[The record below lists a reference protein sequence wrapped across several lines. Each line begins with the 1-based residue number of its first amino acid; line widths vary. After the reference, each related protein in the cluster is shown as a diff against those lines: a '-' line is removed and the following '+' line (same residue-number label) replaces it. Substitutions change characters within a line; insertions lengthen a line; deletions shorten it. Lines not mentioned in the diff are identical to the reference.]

1 MSARDPNVHL
11 NLFQCLS
18 DGVLAT
24 DFDGVI
30 RMTNRAFHKMF
41 GLDPDNPVVGRG
53 FGELF
58 LMSENFDEFT
68 EVVLDA
74 VAERREIPRRVA
86 RIRVGDGFRS
96 LSVTSSCLMEGGERV
111 AVIVVASDIT
121 EIQELRET
129 ELRQAEVI
137 EAQLGEIQ
145 AAYSDLEGRN
155 RELSA
160 LTRRLRQVRGAAM
173 LAGPL
178 LFLAIGAWY
187 LQPLDYFSAGA
198 TPVAP
203 ADSESADQAALPS
216 ITIQPREFSSTI
228 ALRGALSPGRIERI
242 ASPIESLVTA
252 VHAVPGDRVSQG
264 DLLAELDTGLLA
276 DEQRRA
282 EVEHIEARERLLE
295 IENWE
300 NSSTMARTR
309 RALRR
314 AKIALDDAEREVSNT
329 SFLLEQGII
338 PSSQQEQ
345 AKRQHESRM
354 LDLEEAERELEAVR
368 AQGSDDEVRKAR
380 LQAISAE
387 ERLRV
392 QQEKLN
398 LTRVV
403 APFSGV
409 VVEQPGPQY
418 QAALAAGQPVAPGQ
432 VLLSIAD
439 LERLRVVTSVN
450 EVDFRK
456 IESGQQARITGPG
469 FPGLEAEGSVT
480 SVTSW
485 AGGGNRKRGAPE
497 FEVVVTLNPLEGEAL
512 GRLVAG
518 MSAYVTI
525 VVYQNLEALMVPIDA
540 VGQGGGEAWLRVADS
555 EGGWERRPV
564 ELGLTALDSVEVV
577 AGLSPGERIV
587 LPQ

>member
-1 MSARDPNVHL
+1 MSARDPNVHRS
-11 NLFQCLS
+11 LFQSLS
-18 DGVLAT
+18 DGVLVT

-68 EVVLDA
+68 QVVLDA

-111 AVIVVASDIT
+111 AVIVVVSDIT

-160 LTRRLRQVRGAAM
+160 LTRRLRQARGAAM

-198 TPVAP
+198 SPVAP
-203 ADSESADQAALPS
+203 VDSESADQAALPA
-216 ITIQPREFSSTI
+216 ITIQLREFSSTI

-282 EVEHIEARERLLE
+282 EIEHIEARDRLLE

-300 NSSTMARTR
+300 NSSAMARTR

-329 SFLLEQGII
+329 SFLLQQGII
-338 PSSQQEQ
+338 PSSQHEQ

-368 AQGSDDEVRKAR
+368 AQGSDDEVQKVR

-387 ERLRV
+387 ERLRA
-392 QQEKLN
+392 QQKKLD

-409 VVEQPGPQY
+409 VVEQPGLQS

-432 VLLSIAD
+432 VLFNIAD
-439 LERLRVVTSVN
+439 LERLRVMTSVN

-456 IESGQQARITGPG
+456 MEAGQQARITGPG
-469 FPGLEAEGSVT
+469 FPGLEVEGSVT
-480 SVTSW
+480 SVSSW
-485 AGGGNRKRGAPE
+485 AGSGSRMRGAPE
-497 FEVVVTLNPLEGEAL
+497 FEVVVTLNTLEGEAL
-512 GRLVAG
+512 ERLVAG
-518 MSAYVTI
+518 MSAYVSV

-555 EGGWERRPV
+555 GGGWERRPV

>member
-1 MSARDPNVHL
+1 MSARDPNVHR
-11 NLFQCLS
+11 NLFQSLS
-18 DGVLAT
+18 DGVLVI
-24 DFDGVI
+24 DFDSVI
-30 RMTNRAFHKMF
+30 RMTNRAFHEMF

-68 EVVLDA
+68 QVVLDA

-111 AVIVVASDIT
+111 AVIVVVSDIT

-160 LTRRLRQVRGAAM
+160 LTRRLRQARGAAM
-173 LAGPL
+173 LAAPL

-198 TPVAP
+198 SPVAP
-203 ADSESADQAALPS
+203 VDSESADQAALPT

-282 EVEHIEARERLLE
+282 EIEHIEARDRLLE

-300 NSSTMARTR
+300 NSSAMARTR

-314 AKIALDDAEREVSNT
+314 AKIDLDDAEREVSNT

-338 PSSQQEQ
+338 PSSQHEQ
-345 AKRQHESRM
+345 AKRQHEGRM
-354 LDLEEAERELEAVR
+354 LDLEEAERELEAVW
-368 AQGSDDEVRKAR
+368 AQGSDDEVRKVR
-380 LQAISAE
+380 LQANSAE
-387 ERLRV
+387 ERLRA
-392 QQEKLN
+392 QQKKLD

-409 VVEQPGPQY
+409 VVEQPGLQS

-432 VLLSIAD
+432 VLFNIAD
-439 LERLRVVTSVN
+439 LERLRVMTSVN

-456 IESGQQARITGPG
+456 MEAGQQARITGPG
-469 FPGLEAEGSVT
+469 FPGLEVEGSVT
-480 SVTSW
+480 SVSSW
-485 AGGGNRKRGAPE
+485 AGSGSRMRGAPE
-497 FEVVVTLNPLEGEAL
+497 FEVVVTLNTLEGEAL
-512 GRLVAG
+512 KRLVAG
-518 MSAYVTI
+518 MSAYVTV
-525 VVYQNLEALMVPIDA
+525 VVYQNLAALMVPIDA